1 MVDTPPAS
9 PGPLPR
15 RAGVLTLVFVAVI
28 AIGLAVGAMT
38 GPSDSDGDD
47 GSVVTGILEVGSP
60 APDFEVELL
69 DGSTFRL
76 SDHLANDGRPVVLN
90 FWASW
95 CPPCRAEMPDFN
107 RFAEAKPGIAVIGVA
122 IEDDELAARSFV
134 EELGISYFIGLDEAG
149 TIGIQYP
156 HLGLPA
162 TWVIGADGTIRHEAF
177 GQVTFEFLNQIA
189 VQEFG
194 F

>member
-1 MVDTPPAS
+1 MANSPPS
-9 PGPLPR
+9 EPGPLPR
-15 RAGVLTLVFVAVI
+15 RAGVLTLIFLATI
-28 AIGLAVGAMT
+28 AIGLAIGAMT
-38 GPSDSDGDD
+38 GPTDADTDD
-47 GSVVTGILEVGSP
+47 AVVTGILEVGSP

-76 SDHLANDGRPVVLN
+76 SDHLATEGKPVVLN

-107 RFAEAKPGIAVIGVA
+107 RFAEAKPGITVIGVA
-122 IEDDELAARSFV
+122 IEDDEMAARSFV
-134 EELGISYFIGLDEAG
+134 DELDISYLIGLDEAG

-162 TWVIGADGTIRHEAF
+162 TWVIGSDGTIRYEAF

>member
-1 MVDTPPAS
+1 MANSPPS
-9 PGPLPR
+9 EPGPLPR
-15 RAGVLTLVFVAVI
+15 RAGVLTLIFLATI
-28 AIGLAVGAMT
+28 AIGLAIGAMT
-38 GPSDSDGDD
+38 GPTDADTDD
-47 GSVVTGILEVGSP
+47 AVVTGILEVGSP

-76 SDHLANDGRPVVLN
+76 SDHLATEGKPVVLN

-107 RFAEAKPGIAVIGVA
+107 RFAEAKPGITVIGVA
-122 IEDDELAARSFV
+122 IEDDEMAARSFV
-134 EELGISYFIGLDEAG
+134 DELDISYLIGLDEAG

-162 TWVIGADGTIRHEAF
+162 TWVIGSDGTIRHEAF